1 MNEARSTGKRR
12 RGGGSRSQ
20 RRRDRRNLGKDSGNA
35 AKQAVPDPARQAP
48 PVAGEEHVLDETG
61 HFNVHDAPIDLSHYT
76 VEAWIAFGFFW
87 VLAIDIFYQFFT
99 RYVLNDSASWTE
111 EIARYFLICV
121 VFVGIAA
128 SVRTN
133 RHIHV
138 DLVYRFL
145 PTSAGRAMS
154 TLVDVIRILF
164 FAYAVVLTW
173 QMMQKM
179 GNYKMTI
186 VDLPMNSVYAVCAFG
201 FACAAARSVQVAVEH
216 WRRGYS
222 VLERPEIAIEKA
234 L

>member
-1 MNEARSTGKRR
+1 MTNGRSSSKRG
-12 RGGGSRSQ
+12 RGAGSRSQ
-20 RRRDRRNLGKDSGNA
+20 RRRDRRKQGGDTGNV
-35 AKQAVPDPARQAP
+35 AKPAVPDSVRQAP
-48 PVAGEEHVLDETG
+48 PAAGEEHVLDETG

-76 VEAWIAFGFFW
+76 IEAWIAFGFFW

-99 RYVLNDSASWTE
+99 RYVLNDSAAWTE

-128 SVRTN
+128 SVRTS

-145 PTSAGRAMS
+145 PKAAGRAMS

-186 VDLPMNSVYAVCAFG
+186 IDLPMNSVYAVCAFG
-201 FACAAARSVQVAVEH
+201 FACAAARSVQVAVEN

-222 VLERPEIAIEKA
+222 VLERPEIAIEEA